1 MGWYAMKQLYAADR
15 EQWRQWLSLHHATE
29 TGMWLV
35 FYKKET
41 AKPTIEYEAAVEE
54 ALCFGWIDGIV
65 KKIDDARY
73 ARKFTPR
80 REGSGWS
87 ALNKK
92 RAARMIRQG
101 KMTQAGLAKIKAAR
115 KSGRWDKA
123 SRPEISFDVPPELA
137 RALSGNRKAKESFD
151 KLAPSYRR
159 HYIAWIAVAKRPE
172 TKERRVQESIAL
184 LEQGKKLGLK

>member
-1 MGWYAMKQLYAADR
+1 
-15 EQWRQWLSLHHATE
+15 
-29 TGMWLV
+29 LV

-41 AKPTIEYEAAVEE
+41 AKPTIAYDAAVEE

-80 REGSGWS
+80 RNSSGWS

-92 RAARMIRQG
+92 RAAKMIRQG
-101 KMTQAGLAKIKAAR
+101 KMTESGLAKINAAK
-115 KSGRWDKA
+115 KSGLWDKDP
-123 SRPEISFDVPPELA
+123 RPEISFDMPPELA
-137 RALSGNRKAKESFD
+137 RALAGNRKVKESFEQ
-151 KLAPSYRR
+151 LAPSYRR

-172 TKERRVQESIAL
+172 TKKRRIAESITL
-184 LEQGKKLGLK
+184 LEQGKKLGLR